1 MKFHCPDNFKART
14 PSVYIS
20 SDRVR
25 YGLTS
30 PRRRVSTYTVV
41 TVLITLV
48 LGLYIFL
55 ELDVI
60 VGFIVIMLATF
71 VYYARKRLEGIR

>member
-1 MKFHCPDNFKART
+1 M
-14 PSVYIS
+14 
-20 SDRVR
+20 
-25 YGLTS
+25 
-30 PRRRVSTYTVV
+30 
-41 TVLITLV
+41 LI